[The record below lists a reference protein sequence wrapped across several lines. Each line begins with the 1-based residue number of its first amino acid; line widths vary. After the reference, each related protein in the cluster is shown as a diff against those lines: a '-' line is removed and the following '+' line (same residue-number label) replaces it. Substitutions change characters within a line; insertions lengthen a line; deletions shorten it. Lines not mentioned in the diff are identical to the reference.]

1 MVLKKDRVGRG
12 LIVVEGF
19 FFYILFSVSKSCQFA
34 FQANEL
40 MAKMLLNGVDNYRWN
55 ENIFFAS

>member
-1 MVLKKDRVGRG
+1 MVLKKDRVGQG
-12 LIVVEGF
+12 LIVF
-19 FFYILFSVSKSCQFA
+19 FFIVFSVSKSCQFA